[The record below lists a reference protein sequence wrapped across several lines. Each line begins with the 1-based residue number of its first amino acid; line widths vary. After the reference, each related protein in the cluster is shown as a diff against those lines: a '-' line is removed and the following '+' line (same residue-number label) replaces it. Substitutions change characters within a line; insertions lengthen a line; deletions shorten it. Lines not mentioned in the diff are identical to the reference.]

1 MLAWNKHYIKN
12 IHGIKLQKTKIKL
25 KSFWKAFHFPLS
37 NQSQPWLLPFCNSAL
52 SFMKPLTELLCHP
65 YQPLRAK
72 GFGLIYLYI
81 CFQSSWQLTKM
92 VHSCALRDMLW
103 PTDLNWFWLDRRN
116 TSTDEPWR
124 CWRLPSLHHYVKI
137 STKGEDLYTRQAKFL
152 PCAEKQGRLHLPQ
165 WTSAAPGTLRPF
177 SKR

>member
-1 MLAWNKHYIKN
+1 M
-12 IHGIKLQKTKIKL
+12 

-37 NQSQPWLLPFCNSAL
+37 NQSQRWLLPFRNCAL

-116 TSTDEPWR
+116 TCTDEHWR

-137 STKGEDLYTRQAKFL
+137 SSKGEDLYTPGKVPAMCRETRK
-152 PCAEKQGRLHLPQ
+152 
-165 WTSAAPGTLRPF
+165 TAPAPVDFRCPWNSPPLF
-177 SKR
+177 